1 MVEPVLTPDEIGEI
15 AAFARSHPG
24 VCETMAITTPRE
36 LLNAIRVQ
44 LDKEDIE
51 DDKTSGS

>member
-15 AAFARSHPG
+15 AAFARTHPG

-44 LDKEDIE
+44 LEKEDDE
-51 DDKTSGS
+51 DDNTSGS

>member
-15 AAFARSHPG
+15 AAFARTHPG

-44 LDKEDIE
+44 LEEEDAAN
-51 DDKTSGS
+51 DA